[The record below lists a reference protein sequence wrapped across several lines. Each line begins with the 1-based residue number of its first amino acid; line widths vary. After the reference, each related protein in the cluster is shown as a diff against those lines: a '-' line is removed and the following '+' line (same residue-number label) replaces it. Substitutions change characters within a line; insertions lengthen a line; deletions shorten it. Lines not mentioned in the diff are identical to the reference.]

1 MPTLNKLTCT
11 ILLPPTDTPLP
22 EYRRKYLDSS
32 VSVYVP
38 VPEIPILQAAPA
50 FNIQLR
56 SEDEWIAP
64 GLAMFV
70 YIDGYYQCNR
80 SKRTPLSGSSALEL
94 RVRQKEEKL
103 AGGGGGF
110 VGREWRWVQLDVGMF
125 TLYSPRQVYV
135 RLTDCLLSLQNK
147 PTGLLALTMICKSMW
162 VRLRSL
168 C

>member
-38 VPEIPILQAAPA
+38 VPEIPILQAAPT

-56 SEDEWIAP
+56 SEDEWLAP

-80 SKRTPLSGSSALEL
+80 SKRTPLTGSSALEL

-103 AGGGGGF
+103 AGGSGGF

-125 TLYSPRQVYV
+125 LLFLPRSARLCDRTL
-135 RLTDCLLSLQNK
+135 LTAVFVCRTSQWSFGLSQ
-147 PTGLLALTMICKSMW
+147 
-162 VRLRSL
+162 
-168 C
+168 